1 MSKEEFMY
9 WLRGALRSLSMW
21 FAAVVA
27 ATPLWW
33 PEIQP
38 LLAQWLGSDE
48 RATRAL
54 TTAMAVVIVWLRI
67 RTTEPLT
74 IKGGK
79 QAAEHNPKEEPK
91 DDDAPPNA

>member
-1 MSKEEFMY
+1 VSKEEFMY

-33 PEIQP
+33 PDVQP
-38 LLAQWLGSDE
+38 MLAQWLGSDE

-54 TTAMAVVIVWLRI
+54 TAVMAVVIVWLRI

-79 QAAEHNPKEEPK
+79 QLVDHQLKESPE
-91 DDDAPPNA
+91 DDAPPNA